1 MLNSA
6 LTRESWTREEIVHIY
21 KYFSTYYF
29 VYHVKNNCSKQP
41 WIENGEPV
49 AIHTSTWQSGAK
61 GNWRVSRWLTILNT
75 REKIIIPF
83 TRVMS
88 RFFSGLEILV
98 EHRSFYNKL
107 SFFLDTKVTIVINE
121 NGTIVRC
128 FRLQINLCRRRPVT
142 LLDE

>member
-1 MLNSA
+1 MRSPVRVEHEKRYFIA
-6 LTRESWTREEIVHIY
+6 TRIY
-21 KYFSTYYF
+21 ILFCLPCE
-29 VYHVKNNCSKQP
+29 KNNFSKQP

-49 AIHTSTWQSGAK
+49 AIHTSTWQSDAK

-75 REKIIIPF
+75 LEKIIIPF

-88 RFFSGLEILV
+88 RLFSGLEILV

-107 SFFLDTKVTIVINE
+107 SFFLNTKAAIVIKGNRK
-121 NGTIVRC
+121 IFLR
-128 FRLQINLCRRRPVT
+128 FRWQFNLCLRRPVT